1 MELSAGAAL
10 SAALIILLIGI
21 VVVAWVADA
30 VQKWREKKHPKP
42 EKKPLKFNDYRK
54 HFE

>member
-10 SAALIILLIGI
+10 FAALIVLFAAIAAI
-21 VVVAWVADA
+21 AWVAD
-30 VQKWREKKHPKP
+30 VIQKWREKRHPKP